1 MAFDLN
7 LDGRRNEAMTAPLGI
22 LMLNTKFPRIPG
34 DIGNPESFS
43 FPVRKKA
50 VENANPDSV
59 VFHNSPALL
68 EPFLA
73 AAEELERE
81 GVRAITTSCGFLAMY
96 QKELAARVHIPVFT
110 SSLLQVNMVSSLL
123 PANQCVGIMTIS
135 ANKLG
140 ERHFQGVGIAETKKV
155 IWGLE
160 GTHFYDVFTDRVSRF
175 DRQQATRDMISQ
187 AQAMVREHPEVGA
200 IIFECTNMPPYA
212 GAVSQALGLP
222 VYDILTLA
230 NYVMSGV
237 FRSAYVDGHPGT
249 SPGTGSVSPRE
260 ATTVRSCI

>member
-1 MAFDLN
+1 
-7 LDGRRNEAMTAPLGI
+7 
-22 LMLNTKFPRIPG
+22 
-34 DIGNPESFS
+34 
-43 FPVRKKA
+43 
-50 VENANPDSV
+50 
-59 VFHNSPALL
+59 
-68 EPFLA
+68 
-73 AAEELERE
+73 
-81 GVRAITTSCGFLAMY
+81 
-96 QKELAARVHIPVFT
+96 
-110 SSLLQVNMVSSLL
+110 
-123 PANQCVGIMTIS
+123 
-135 ANKLG
+135 
-140 ERHFQGVGIAETKKV
+140 
-155 IWGLE
+155 
-160 GTHFYDVFTDRVSRF
+160 
-175 DRQQATRDMISQ
+175 MISQ